1 MFSKLAKARIDDY
14 KDKAL
19 MLQLIVKR
27 RRGVG
32 VGTPQNE
39 NVRVNE
45 IQKQCI
51 DTNIHWR

>member
-1 MFSKLAKARIDDY
+1 MFSKLEKARIDDY

-27 RRGVG
+27 RRGR
-32 VGTPQNE
+32 GTQLNE

-45 IQKQCI
+45 IQKRCI